1 MSTHGTR
8 KPGAYPTLVPALSVP
23 DIAEALEFY
32 GRAFG
37 AVESLRLSMPDGSLV
52 HAEMKIDDSLFSL
65 GSGAADLG
73 NATPAALGA
82 TSVVMTLY
90 VDDADASVERAIM
103 AGAELV
109 IPVADQFY
117 GHRSGRF
124 RDPFGH
130 LWIVGAEIEPLTEAE
145 MQRRLEETMG

>member
-1 MSTHGTR
+1 MTTHGTQ
-8 KPGAYPTLVPALSVP
+8 KPNAYPTIVPALSVT
-23 DIAEALEFY
+23 DVAAALAFY
-32 GRAFG
+32 ARAFG
-37 AVESLRLSMPDGSLV
+37 AIETLRLSMPDGSLV
-52 HAEMKIDDSLFSL
+52 HAEMTIGDSLFSL

-82 TSVVMTLY
+82 TTVVMTLY
-90 VDDADASVERAIM
+90 VDDADVVVERAIS
-103 AGAELV
+103 AGAETI

-117 GHRSGRF
+117 GHRSGRI

-145 MQRRLEETMG
+145 MQRRLEETME